1 MERSLEAGQWRR
13 SFAAGA
19 MALGLSLGGHF
30 ATAPAEVQS
39 CPLAARRAVV
49 AERMRPEIGAPGI
62 AQRVAKAVIGLVL
75 RKACG

>member
-1 MERSLEAGQWRR
+1 MDRSLEAWRR

-19 MALGLSLGGHF
+19 IALGVSLGGHF
-30 ATAPAEVQS
+30 ATAPVEVAS
-39 CPLAARRAVV
+39 CPLTERRA
-49 AERMRPEIGAPGI
+49 ALTGRISPEIWAPQV